1 MRLASDAWA
10 ELSEARGSGRS
21 SIAWC
26 DHLMASLDASFGRA
40 SWEAFHA
47 LVSEMKSNKKQ
58 VVKLNMPH
66 AAHTPYTWTRLIGTD
81 KQVRAITPGEAGSTH
96 RHMHIPAPP
105 PSRGG
110 HEGKGM
116 GRARLTCA
124 ARSC

>member
-21 SIAWC
+21 SMAWC

-58 VVKLNMPH
+58 VVISH
-66 AAHTPYTWTRLIGTD
+66 ATCSAHTVYVD
-81 KQVRAITPGEAGSTH
+81 ETH
-96 RHMHIPAPP
+96 RDGQA
-105 PSRGG
+105 S
-110 HEGKGM
+110 
-116 GRARLTCA
+116 TCDNTG
-124 ARSC
+124 